1 MPSSTSSSEVERH
14 APEWSR
20 GTAARI
26 ALVVVAVLLALEVVT
41 RTKLFAMSK
50 DFRHFQGFAEAATR
64 LDRGVALVGNSATR
78 LGVDPAVVAS
88 RLGDAKG
95 EAVDADVFTADASR
109 INTWH
114 YILESTFWR
123 PGNKPRLVV
132 LTYYEDDLADGN
144 RIEIGRVAQFFTTP
158 RDWPELFRVDLPT
171 FGERTEFVV
180 SSAWATYAARA
191 RIRERTLRLIP
202 GYERYAAAQNDV
214 VFKHERPRAA
224 ARPELTH
231 VALHRLLRR
240 AAEEGTRLCFVAYP
254 TLEAAEGNA
263 YPIDTAGRAAIEA
276 AGMKFIDLRH
286 VDGLG
291 PELYDDDVHLNE
303 AGRALYSQV
312 LADALR
318 EAL

>member
-1 MPSSTSSSEVERH
+1 M
-14 APEWSR
+14 A
-20 GTAARI
+20 
-26 ALVVVAVLLALEVVT
+26 AVLLVLEVVT

-50 DFRHFQGFAEAATR
+50 DFRHFMGFAEAATA
-64 LDRGVALVGNSATR
+64 LDHGVAFVGNSATR
-78 LGVDPAVVAS
+78 LGVDPAIVA
-88 RLGDAKG
+88 RELGDAKG
-95 EAVDADVFTADASR
+95 EAVTADVFTADASR

-123 PGNKPRLVV
+123 PGKRPRLVV
-132 LTYYEDDLADGN
+132 LTFYEDDLADGN
-144 RIEIGRVAQFFTTP
+144 RIEIGRVAQFFTTT
-158 RDWPELFRVDLPT
+158 RDWPDVFRVDLPT

-202 GYERYAAAQNDV
+202 GYEPYAAAQNDV
-214 VFKHERPRAA
+214 VFKHERAREAA

-240 AAEEGTRLCFVAYP
+240 AAEEETRLCFVAYP
-254 TLEAAEGNA
+254 TLEAAQGEP
-263 YPIDTAGRAAIEA
+263 YPIDTAGRAAVEA
-276 AGMKFIDLRH
+276 AGMRFIDLRR

-303 AGRALYSQV
+303 AGRALYSAV